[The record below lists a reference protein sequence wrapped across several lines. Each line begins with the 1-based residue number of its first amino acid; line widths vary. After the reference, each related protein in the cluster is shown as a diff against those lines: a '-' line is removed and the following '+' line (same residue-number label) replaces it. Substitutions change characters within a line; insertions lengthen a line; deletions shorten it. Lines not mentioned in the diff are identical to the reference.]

1 MIVKMIDS
9 DDKKDNKTVSKYDFG
24 LSIEELEKR
33 NNEFSCKQNQLNML
47 IFKKGQKGLSTFG

>member
-47 IFKKGQKGLSTFG
+47 IFK